1 MASETKTSIMTVKV
15 ENGKNGEP
23 MEVLD
28 EKPRH
33 VSGESDSEE
42 EYHGQQHRLKYLL
55 ILLGFRAIWKHE

>member
-15 ENGKNGEP
+15 KNGKNGEP
-23 MEVLD
+23 MEVLN

-42 EYHGQQHRLKYLL
+42 EYHG
-55 ILLGFRAIWKHE
+55 